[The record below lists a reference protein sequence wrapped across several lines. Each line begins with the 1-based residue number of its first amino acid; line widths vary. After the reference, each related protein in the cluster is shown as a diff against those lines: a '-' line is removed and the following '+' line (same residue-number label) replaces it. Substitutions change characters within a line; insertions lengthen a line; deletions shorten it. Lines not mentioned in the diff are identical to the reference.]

1 METVEQFIEQQRAI
15 GSYSFSWET
24 LKGAFDKSDQ
34 ALRQAL
40 YRIKAKGKVASVKS
54 GFYVIIPPEYS
65 HVGMLPVNLFID
77 DLMRSLG
84 KQYYVALL
92 SAAALQGASHQAVME
107 YYVVTDYPPVRS
119 VKNKK
124 TVINFFTK
132 KEWDKDLVLQ
142 RKTDAGYINVSCPE
156 LTAFDLLNYGDFSI
170 NRIASILE
178 ELSEA
183 FDAKRLKHALKRAST
198 ATIQRLGYLLDTVNA
213 GHAYGK
219 VLKQELKKRKVFPVP
234 LSKHEAKKGQ
244 INTVWHVIENITVES
259 DLK

>member
-1 METVEQFIEQQRAI
+1 
-15 GSYSFSWET
+15 
-24 LKGAFDKSDQ
+24 
-34 ALRQAL
+34 
-40 YRIKAKGKVASVKS
+40 
-54 GFYVIIPPEYS
+54 
-65 HVGMLPVNLFID
+65 MLPVNLFID

-124 TVINFFTK
+124 IVINFFTK

-142 RKTDAGYINVSCPE
+142 RKTDAGYINVSYPE

-198 ATIQRLGYLLDTVNA
+198 ATIQRLGYLLDTVNS

-219 VLKQELKKRKVFPVP
+219 VLKQELSKETCFLCHYPNMRLKKDKSIRF
-234 LSKHEAKKGQ
+234 GM
-244 INTVWHVIENITVES
+244 
-259 DLK
+259 